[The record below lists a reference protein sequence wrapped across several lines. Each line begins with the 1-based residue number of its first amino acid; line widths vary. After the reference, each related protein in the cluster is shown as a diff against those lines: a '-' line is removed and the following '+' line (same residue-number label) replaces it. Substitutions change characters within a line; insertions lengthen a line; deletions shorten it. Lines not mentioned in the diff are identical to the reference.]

1 MQPWER
7 DWSKPTPTAGAVDD
21 APQAPWERNWSAP
34 QPPAPPRD
42 GQMVSGFK
50 RSFDEIPGLAAGVAA
65 FGADLVGA
73 EETRDALLGY
83 AKRKSEEL
91 AQRHQ
96 GDASSITDAWD
107 GKVGWLDFLANAS
120 GYVAGQAL
128 QAIATGGVGSLGAR
142 LLAKQ
147 SAKQL
152 AEAAAAKAIAQGAS
166 EEAAQLAVANA
177 LAAAATTA
185 TKRGAVAGAGAH
197 NLGMELGSI
206 YPEAVDQAQAEGR
219 ELDAGDKFRVFAAA
233 SLAAGVDTAGEAIMA
248 SRVLG
253 GSKAGAGAA
262 KPLGFGG
269 RLVREVPA
277 GMTREAG
284 TEAVQ
289 TMLEHYGAGQPIA
302 DEKGIRDIVDSA
314 GIGAVGGG
322 LGGGL
327 AARKAR
333 PEPLPPAPPTP
344 APDPIGAILSA
355 PDVESA
361 IKAAGDAIKVPT
373 PELELQQAGAGNGID
388 FEADP
393 RFAGAPALKSG
404 APLPQGLVFGSK
416 EAADIH
422 IGETDMLGRA
432 EAVEVAPGRWVA
444 RQTEASATASALA
457 SLEAW
462 MERSAPMP
470 QAKAEM
476 LASRAKALMNKD
488 MVVVPH
494 IRGDF
499 TVVPKSWVTERAIRE
514 ISERR
519 IPVGEA
525 SEVIPTGEATP
536 LPSIPVGE
544 ASEVVPTGDATPL
557 PRRIP
562 VGQATEL
569 SADLVEPTAP
579 PAPEAGMTPRR
590 RTDGVVIDV
599 AGPNAVAAY
608 LKRVSE
614 SNTMAARA
622 FMQDFNA
629 GRITREDVMAL
640 MLPRTPDGGPSVDER
655 LAKAAAQAPKPQQV
669 QPGDLLTADGM
680 PYGSKIAAQV
690 RARKEQGVIVPVT
703 GGWVVRKESAGE
715 QQQPGVPSDAG
726 VAAVAAD
733 GIGDQ
738 PVGGV
743 ATVQPV
749 AAAGGAGDV
758 RAALPEASRRGDEDP
773 PVEPGLRTDDAL
785 EPPTP
790 AAGMTFVMDGKRY
803 RIVQAHDTAVS
814 IEDESGNRRMLAKLG
829 SSWKKMMEA
838 LAEAKTPT
846 LVERV
851 KQRKA
856 AKEWTAFEPES
867 GTLGIPRA
875 DMPQI
880 RSEHR
885 GAMVNFLAARGITAE
900 PTAEVDP
907 STLRP
912 TQAEYS
918 QAKVQKAIDYGNED
932 RSILVSGDGY
942 VLDGHHQWLAKV
954 QTGQMV
960 KVIKLNAPIDQLLVE
975 VKEFPSVEASDGAT
989 PAAPAQAP
997 VPTPAAAPRD
1007 IPPPASPRVAA
1018 RTEARGTA
1026 KHPATVMGSRLL
1038 ARISMALDGLHPSLL
1053 SEFSHRVPTD
1063 RKDKNGFPTMQWRN
1077 PLIPGVGNLFRR
1089 SGTLDRSRIAGLL
1102 EDYGYLPPGSVEAD
1116 YKEAGEKAKE
1126 MIKAA
1131 LDRAEPLTKDEIVAR
1146 AEATDEAE
1154 RQAYYAEVDAEAARE
1169 LEEEREAILAAEG
1182 MSVKE
1187 LDALADDDLF
1197 DFQGSTDTEAC
1208 MRAMG
1213 FSEQEIAD
1221 ELAQEAANRAS
1232 QGSAEKAGQD
1242 GPADAGQPPAQRSAA
1257 PGPAGQEGAPEDL
1270 TLESYDAEILR
1281 NRIERQREAEAA
1293 ARRTKEAEQERLG
1306 REAEQKDIRDRADR
1320 TVDDFQLGQS
1330 AEQQLSGMGD
1340 LFAQPPAAPEP
1351 PPAASP
1357 APRPKP
1363 ARDESVIHLR
1373 KQLSVLE
1380 ALRKCLG

>member
-1 MQPWER
+1 
-7 DWSKPTPTAGAVDD
+7 
-21 APQAPWERNWSAP
+21 
-34 QPPAPPRD
+34 
-42 GQMVSGFK
+42 
-50 RSFDEIPGLAAGVAA
+50 
-65 FGADLVGA
+65 
-73 EETRDALLGY
+73 
-83 AKRKSEEL
+83 
-91 AQRHQ
+91 
-96 GDASSITDAWD
+96 
-107 GKVGWLDFLANAS
+107 
-120 GYVAGQAL
+120 
-128 QAIATGGVGSLGAR
+128 
-142 LLAKQ
+142 
-147 SAKQL
+147 
-152 AEAAAAKAIAQGAS
+152 
-166 EEAAQLAVANA
+166 
-177 LAAAATTA
+177 
-185 TKRGAVAGAGAH
+185 
-197 NLGMELGSI
+197 
-206 YPEAVDQAQAEGR
+206 
-219 ELDAGDKFRVFAAA
+219 
-233 SLAAGVDTAGEAIMA
+233 
-248 SRVLG
+248 
-253 GSKAGAGAA
+253 
-262 KPLGFGG
+262 
-269 RLVREVPA
+269 
-277 GMTREAG
+277 
-284 TEAVQ
+284 
-289 TMLEHYGAGQPIA
+289 
-302 DEKGIRDIVDSA
+302 
-314 GIGAVGGG
+314 
-322 LGGGL
+322 
-327 AARKAR
+327 
-333 PEPLPPAPPTP
+333 
-344 APDPIGAILSA
+344 
-355 PDVESA
+355 
-361 IKAAGDAIKVPT
+361 
-373 PELELQQAGAGNGID
+373 
-388 FEADP
+388 
-393 RFAGAPALKSG
+393 
-404 APLPQGLVFGSK
+404 
-416 EAADIH
+416 
-422 IGETDMLGRA
+422 
-432 EAVEVAPGRWVA
+432 
-444 RQTEASATASALA
+444 
-457 SLEAW
+457 
-462 MERSAPMP
+462 
-470 QAKAEM
+470 
-476 LASRAKALMNKD
+476 
-488 MVVVPH
+488 
-494 IRGDF
+494 
-499 TVVPKSWVTERAIRE
+499 
-514 ISERR
+514 
-519 IPVGEA
+519 
-525 SEVIPTGEATP
+525 
-536 LPSIPVGE
+536 
-544 ASEVVPTGDATPL
+544 
-557 PRRIP
+557 
-562 VGQATEL
+562 
-569 SADLVEPTAP
+569 
-579 PAPEAGMTPRR
+579 
-590 RTDGVVIDV
+590 
-599 AGPNAVAAY
+599 
-608 LKRVSE
+608 
-614 SNTMAARA
+614 
-622 FMQDFNA
+622 
-629 GRITREDVMAL
+629 
-640 MLPRTPDGGPSVDER
+640 
-655 LAKAAAQAPKPQQV
+655 
-669 QPGDLLTADGM
+669 
-680 PYGSKIAAQV
+680 
-690 RARKEQGVIVPVT
+690 
-703 GGWVVRKESAGE
+703 
-715 QQQPGVPSDAG
+715 
-726 VAAVAAD
+726 
-733 GIGDQ
+733 
-738 PVGGV
+738 
-743 ATVQPV
+743 
-749 AAAGGAGDV
+749 
-758 RAALPEASRRGDEDP
+758 
-773 PVEPGLRTDDAL
+773 
-785 EPPTP
+785 
-790 AAGMTFVMDGKRY
+790 MTFVMDGKRY

-856 AKEWTAFEPES
+856 AKEWTAFKPES

-989 PAAPAQAP
+989 PAAPAQASA
-997 VPTPAAAPRD
+997 PTPAVAPRD

-1053 SEFSHRVPTD
+1053 SEFSHRVPTG

-1131 LDRAEPLTKDEIVAR
+1131 LDRAEPLTQDEIVAR

-1340 LFAQPPAAPEP
+1340 LFAQPAQPERLDDARRLGREAAQRGDPRDPPEGLSNGEKQVWRAGWDQGKQSNQP
-1351 PPAASP
+1351 TPQTPSATQLSGFIGIAADSIEKLRAVDVDRVISETPGAFRLFVASYIRQQRPDLRDAVDEALAASEPMATPP